1 MPSAKIGVLDSGIGG
16 LSVLREIHALLPDY
30 PTLYFADQAHLPYG
44 PRPPAEVRS
53 YVSAIAD
60 FLIDRGAAVIVVA
73 CNAAS
78 AASLYDLRAQYPG
91 IPFVGMEPA
100 VKPAATATRSG
111 VIGVLTTQATASGP
125 LYARVLD
132 QHTKHVRVITQVA
145 PELVMIAENNTQHT
159 PESRDII
166 AQHLQPMLDAG
177 ADQIV
182 LACTHFPFLAE
193 AIQTIVGDRAQL
205 VNPGPAVARQTARV
219 WPSSLP
225 PIPTENSYFTSGSPA
240 QFLIMLRNLTGVNA
254 PVEQATW
261 QADSMPPSLFK
272 TDERQNTTHHQSTR
286 DS

>member
-1 MPSAKIGVLDSGIGG
+1 MPSAKIGVLDSGVGG

-44 PRPPAEVRS
+44 PRPPTEVRS

-100 VKPAATATRSG
+100 VKPAATATHSG

-125 LYARVLD
+125 LYARVLE
-132 QHTKHVRVITQVA
+132 QHAKHVRVITQVA
-145 PELVMIAENNTQHT
+145 PELVMIAENNSQNTL
-159 PESRDII
+159 ESRVII

-193 AIQTIVGDRAQL
+193 AIQAIVGDRAQL

-219 WPSSLP
+219 WPSRLP
-225 PIPTENSYFTSGSPA
+225 PIPAENSYFTSGSSA
-240 QFLIMLRNLTGVNA
+240 RFLTMLRILTGVNA

-261 QADSMPPSLFK
+261 QTDSTPPHLIK
-272 TDERQNTTHHQSTR
+272 TSERQNTSHCQSTR

>member
-1 MPSAKIGVLDSGIGG
+1 MPPDKIGVLDSGVGG

-100 VKPAATATRSG
+100 VKPAATATQSG

-125 LYARVLD
+125 LYARVLE

-145 PELVMIAENNTQHT
+145 PELVMIAETNSQHT
-159 PESRDII
+159 PESREII
-166 AQHLQPMLDAG
+166 AHHLQPMLDAG

-182 LACTHFPFLAE
+182 LACTHFPFLTE
-193 AIQTIVGDRAQL
+193 AIQAIVGDRAQL
-205 VNPGPAVARQTARV
+205 INPSPAVARQTARV
-219 WPSSLP
+219 WPSGTP
-225 PIPTENSYFTSGSPA
+225 PTMSENRYFTSGNPA
-240 QFLIMLRNLTGVNA
+240 QFLTMLRNLTGVNA

-272 TDERQNTTHHQSTR
+272 TSERQNASHHQSTH
-286 DS
+286 DN